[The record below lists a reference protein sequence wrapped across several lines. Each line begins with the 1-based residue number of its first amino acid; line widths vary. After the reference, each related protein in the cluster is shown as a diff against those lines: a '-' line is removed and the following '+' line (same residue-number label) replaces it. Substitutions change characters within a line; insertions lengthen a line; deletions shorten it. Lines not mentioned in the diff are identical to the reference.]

1 MRIISCGCCD
11 FIAPEPMF
19 KWGRGREFG
28 EHPEHR
34 YCPRCS
40 NSIDWYGHSIVKV
53 VSDTWEEF
61 LIKARRVVNG

>member
-1 MRIISCGCCD
+1 MRIIECGYCGYRD
-11 FIAPEPMF
+11 FEDAFEY
-19 KWGRGREFG
+19 GRGREYG

-34 YCPRCS
+34 YCPRCF
-40 NSIDWYGHSIVKV
+40 NSIDWHGFGVVKV